1 MNRAKSPTISRV
13 PVRQSTDSEG
23 AIHGKVLSLLQR
35 NAPADE
41 FTALL
46 GGIKELANADISR
59 ERLAQSVEAGLAL
72 RERLVEQQQRERALV
87 AVIDTARDL
96 TALRDIELVLQAI
109 VRRARQLVGCTVAY
123 LANYV
128 PERNEFYMRAT
139 DGAPSEEMRKLRV
152 SSDFGIIGMILRTK
166 APQSSSN
173 YLQDKRIKHLEAV
186 DNAFRREGIN
196 SILGVPLLAGDEV
209 LGILFVAD
217 RYQRSFLP
225 WEMSILSTLA
235 AHAAVAILNARAFEE
250 ARVALRQ
257 ASEANET
264 LQTQAEGI
272 RLAAEAHEELTRV
285 IAKGGGL
292 QDLCRIVAEKLR
304 GRVVVLDDGGRPI
317 TPVLDAEGSADPHGA
332 RKIDDHLKNAMRES
346 RMLGRSVVA
355 HGSGPEV
362 CRVSAVVGGSGT
374 LGWMVIW
381 TPGDLNEFEVRIFE
395 RSAIM
400 AGIVLLSQERMD
412 LAVNRDRSAILRGL
426 LYWQQDDLAGLSD
439 RASRHGLDLSRPL
452 VLGAI
457 EVDGGR
463 TSQVLKKLKEMAGLG
478 AMLFDEIDGLIVAL
492 GGGPSP
498 EDLGDAL
505 RTAAEAQPITAVVS
519 QWVKR
524 ASDLPRVYQSLKRG
538 VGLMRSLGRKGS
550 VSLESELSPYAL
562 LFEKQ
567 GHEDVEVFLRATVGK
582 LLDYDRKRNCSLA
595 DTILCYL
602 DNGHNARR
610 TAAKLG
616 IHVNTLRQR
625 FETIEKVLGAGWSD
639 APRALEM
646 HLALRLWQLRGS
658 SRSGGR

>member
-1 MNRAKSPTISRV
+1 MNRAKSSTIARA
-13 PVRQSTDSEG
+13 PVHQAPDSVG
-23 AIHGKVLSLLQR
+23 AIQGKVLSLLGR
-35 NAPADE
+35 NAPVDE

-46 GGIKELANADISR
+46 GGIKELASTDVPR
-59 ERLAQSVEAGLAL
+59 ETLAQSVEAGLAL
-72 RERLVEQQQRERALV
+72 RERLVQQEQRERALV
-87 AVIDTARDL
+87 AVIETARDL
-96 TALRDIELVLQAI
+96 TALRDVEQVLQAI

-139 DGAPSEEMRKLRV
+139 DGAMSEEMKKLRV
-152 SSDFGIIGMILRTK
+152 SSDFGIIGTVLRTK

-173 YLQDKRIKHLEAV
+173 YLEDKRIKHLESV

-217 RYQRSFLP
+217 RYPRSFLP

-235 AHAAVAILNARAFEE
+235 AHAAVAILNARAFED
-250 ARVALRQ
+250 ARTALRQ
-257 ASEANET
+257 AGDANAM
-264 LQTQAEGI
+264 LQAQAEGI
-272 RLAAEAHEELTRV
+272 RLAAEAHEQLTSV

-292 QDLCRIVAEKLR
+292 QDLCRVVAEKLR
-304 GRVVVLDDGGRPI
+304 GRVLVLDEAGKPI
-317 TPVLDAEGSADPHGA
+317 TPAVDAEGDADERTPW
-332 RKIDDHLKNAMRES
+332 KIDDHLRNAMRES

-355 HGSGPEV
+355 HGAGPEV
-362 CRVSAVVGGSGT
+362 WRLSAVVGGSGL
-374 LGWMVIW
+374 LGWMVIR
-381 TPGDLNEFEVRIFE
+381 TPAELNEFEIRIFE

-400 AGIVLLSQERMD
+400 AGIVLLSEDRMD

-439 RASRHGLDLSRPL
+439 RATRHGLDLSKPV
-452 VLGAI
+452 VLAAV

-463 TSQVLKKLKEMAGLG
+463 ASQVMKKMKETPAL
-478 AMLFDEIDGLIVAL
+478 ASMLFDEIDGLIVGLAGAPGPEAL
-492 GGGPSP
+492 C
-498 EDLGDAL
+498 EAL
-505 RTAAEAQPITAVVS
+505 RSSAKGQPITAVVS

-524 ASDLPRVYQSLKRG
+524 ASDLPRVYQSLKRC
-538 VGLMRSLGRKGS
+538 VGLMRNLDRKGS

-567 GHEDVEVFLRATVGK
+567 GREDVDVFLKATVGK
-582 LLDYDRKRNCSLA
+582 LLDYDRKRSCSLA
-595 DTILCYL
+595 ETILCYL

-625 FETIEKVLGAGWSD
+625 FETIEKLLGGWSENN
-639 APRALEM
+639 RALEI
-646 HLALRLWQLRGS
+646 HLALRLWQLRGGS
-658 SRSGGR
+658 HSARR

>member
-1 MNRAKSPTISRV
+1 MNRAKSSTITRA
-13 PVRQSTDSEG
+13 PVRQVPDSAG
-23 AIHGKVLSLLQR
+23 AIHGKLLSLLQR
-35 NAPADE
+35 TASVDE

-46 GGIKELANADISR
+46 GGIKELANADVPR
-59 ERLAQSVEAGLAL
+59 ETLAQSVEAGLAL
-72 RERLVEQQQRERALV
+72 RERLVQQQQRERGLV
-87 AVIDTARDL
+87 AVIETARDL

-109 VRRARQLVGCTVAY
+109 VRRARELVGCTVAY

-139 DGAPSEEMRKLRV
+139 DGAMSEEMKKLRV
-152 SSDFGIIGMILRTK
+152 SSDFGVIGMILRTK

-173 YLQDKRIKHLEAV
+173 YLEDRRIKHLEVV
-186 DNAFRREGIN
+186 DEAFRREGVN
-196 SILGVPLLAGDEV
+196 SILGVPLLAGGEV

-257 ASEANET
+257 AREANAM
-264 LQTQAEGI
+264 LQAQAEGI
-272 RLAAEAHEELTRV
+272 HLAAEAHEQLTSV

-292 QDLCRIVAEKLR
+292 QDLCRVVAGKLR
-304 GRVVVLDDGGRPI
+304 GRVLVFDEGGRPI
-317 TPVLDAEGSADPHGA
+317 TPALDADGGADERA
-332 RKIDDHLKNAMRES
+332 LRKVDDHLKNAMRES

-355 HGSGPEV
+355 HASGPEV
-362 CRVSAVVGGSGT
+362 CRVSAVVGGSGL
-374 LGWMVIW
+374 LGWMVIR
-381 TPGDLNEFEVRIFE
+381 TPAELNEFEIRIFE

-439 RASRHGLDLSRPL
+439 RATRHGLDLSRPV
-452 VLGAI
+452 VLAAI
-457 EVDGGR
+457 EVEGGR
-463 TSQVLKKLKEMAGLG
+463 TSQMLKKMKDTPGLE
-478 AMLFDEIDGLIVAL
+478 AMLFDEIDGLLVGL
-492 GGGPSP
+492 GGIPAP
-498 EDLGDAL
+498 EALCEAL
-505 RTAAEAQPITAVVS
+505 RSNAKGQPITAVVS

-524 ASDLPRVYQSLKRG
+524 VSDLPRVYQSLKRC
-538 VGLMRSLGRKGS
+538 VGLMRSLDRKGS

-567 GHEDVEVFLRATVGK
+567 GHEDVEGFLKATVGK
-582 LLDYDRKRNCSLA
+582 LLDYDRKRHCSLA
-595 DTILCYL
+595 ETILCYL
-602 DNGHNARR
+602 DNSHNARR

-625 FETIEKVLGAGWSD
+625 FETIEKLLGGWSETT
-639 APRALEM
+639 RALEI
-646 HLALRLWQLRGS
+646 HLALRLWQLRGG
-658 SRSGGR
+658 SRTAPR

>member
-1 MNRAKSPTISRV
+1 MNRAKSSTITRA
-13 PVRQSTDSEG
+13 PVRQAPDSAG
-23 AIHGKVLSLLQR
+23 AIQGKLLSLLRR
-35 NAPADE
+35 NAPVDE

-46 GGIKELANADISR
+46 GGIKELANTDVPR
-59 ERLAQSVEAGLAL
+59 ETLAQSVEAGLAL
-72 RERLVEQQQRERALV
+72 RERLVQQEQRERGLV
-87 AVIDTARDL
+87 AVIETSRDL

-139 DGAPSEEMRKLRV
+139 DGAMSEEMKKLKV
-152 SSDFGIIGMILRTK
+152 SSDFGVIGMVLRTK

-173 YLQDKRIKHLEAV
+173 YLEDNRIKHLEAV
-186 DNAFRREGIN
+186 DDAFRREGIN
-196 SILGVPLLAGDEV
+196 SILGVPLLAAGEV

-257 ASEANET
+257 AGEANAM
-264 LQTQAEGI
+264 LQAQAEGI
-272 RLAAEAHEELTRV
+272 RLAAEAHEQLTSV
-285 IAKGGGL
+285 VAKGGGL
-292 QDLCRIVAEKLR
+292 QDLGRIVADKLR
-304 GRVVVLDDGGRPI
+304 GRVLVLDEGGRPI
-317 TPVLDAEGSADPHGA
+317 TPVLEAGSGPDERALW
-332 RKIDDHLKNAMRES
+332 KVDDHLKNAMRES

-355 HGSGPEV
+355 HASGPEI
-362 CRVSAVVGGSGT
+362 CRVSAVVGGSGL
-374 LGWMVIW
+374 LGWMVIK
-381 TPGDLNEFEVRIFE
+381 TPAELNEFEIRIFE

-400 AGIVLLSQERMD
+400 AGIVLLSQERMY

-439 RASRHGLDLSRPL
+439 RATRHGLDLSKPV
-452 VLGAI
+452 VLAAI
-457 EVDGGR
+457 EVDAGR
-463 TSQVLKKLKEMAGLG
+463 ASQMLKQMKDLPGLG
-478 AMLFDEIDGLIVAL
+478 AMLSDEIDGLLVVLTSPA
-492 GGGPSP
+492 SP
-498 EDLGDAL
+498 EAL
-505 RTAAEAQPITAVVS
+505 SEVLRSNAKGPPITAVVS
-519 QWVKR
+519 KPVKR
-524 ASDLPRVYQSLKRG
+524 VSDLPRVYQSLKRCM
-538 VGLMRSLGRKGS
+538 GLMRSLDRKGS

-567 GHEDVEVFLRATVGK
+567 GSEDVEVFLKATVGK
-582 LLDYDRKRNCSLA
+582 LLDYDRKRSCSLA
-595 DTILCYL
+595 ETILCYL

-625 FETIEKVLGAGWSD
+625 FETIQKLLDGWSD
-639 APRALEM
+639 TTRALEI
-646 HLALRLWQLRGS
+646 HLALRLWQLRG
-658 SRSGGR
+658 GRRPAQR